1 MERHFDKKKLAIPEL
16 CELFSI
22 SSRHLNRV
30 FKQETG
36 QTVTERI
43 HQIRIDRAKQY
54 LDEGEDKVINI
65 AQRVGYEDPAFF
77 TLLFRR
83 KVGCSPGQYRDRQ
96 I

>member
-1 MERHFDKKKLAIPEL
+1 M
-16 CELFSI
+16 
-22 SSRHLNRV
+22 
-30 FKQETG
+30 
-36 QTVTERI
+36 TERI